1 MKISKRVIGSVAVL
15 SLTGELNS
23 QAARQAQAGLSRQI
37 VQQEKVLLDLTN
49 VQCLSSAGL
58 RTMLLIYREARG
70 LNHSVAVLG
79 LSVDLLNVMQAT
91 GFLDFFVVVDSVED
105 GIALLNAERRKGRV
119 LEYAASGS

>member
-1 MKISKRVIGSVAVL
+1 VKISKRVIGSVAVL